1 MPTWLSFDKKYC
13 SPKKVINTMSSYT
26 QLQAQI
32 EKLQKEAEAAR
43 KREIAETIANI
54 KHAIKTFGLTAE
66 DLGLSSLIGGK
77 AAGKRGRKPGR
88 PASVT
93 KAGAKRGRKPGRP
106 AKAVAKTAAKKTKK
120 AGDKRSVVAP
130 KYRDSATGMTWTGRG
145 KQPKWLAAYIKSGKK
160 LADFAI

>member
-1 MPTWLSFDKKYC
+1 
-13 SPKKVINTMSSYT
+13 MSSYT

-54 KHAIKTFGLTAE
+54 KQAIRVFGLTAE
-66 DLGLSSLIGGK
+66 DLGLTALMGGK
-77 AAGKRGRKPGR
+77 GAGKKRGRKPGR
-88 PASVT
+88 PAAVKTASS

-106 AKAVAKTAAKKTKK
+106 AKAVAKTVAKKTKK

-145 KQPKWLAAYIKSGKK
+145 KQPKWLAAYIKEGKK

>member
-1 MPTWLSFDKKYC
+1 
-13 SPKKVINTMSSYT
+13 MSSYT

-54 KHAIKTFGLTAE
+54 KHAIKTFGLTAA
-66 DLGLSSLIGGK
+66 DLGLTSLIGGK
-77 AAGKRGRKPGR
+77 AAGKRGRKAGR
-88 PASVT
+88 PASA
-93 KAGAKRGRKPGRP
+93 KGGAKAGRKPGRP
-106 AKAVAKTAAKKTKK
+106 AKAGAKAGDKKAKKG
-120 AGDKRSVVAP
+120 GDKRSVVAP

-160 LADFAI
+160 LTDFAI

>member
-1 MPTWLSFDKKYC
+1 
-13 SPKKVINTMSSYT
+13 MSSYT

-66 DLGLSSLIGGK
+66 DLGLTSLIGGK
-77 AAGKRGRKPGR
+77 AAGKRGRKAGR
-88 PASVT
+88 PAGAT
-93 KAGAKRGRKPGRP
+93 TAGAKGGAKRGRKPGRP
-106 AKAVAKTAAKKTKK
+106 AKAGAKSGAKKAKK
-120 AGDKRSVVAP
+120 SGDKRSVVAP

-160 LADFAI
+160 IADFAI

>member
-1 MPTWLSFDKKYC
+1 
-13 SPKKVINTMSSYT
+13 MSSYT

-66 DLGLSSLIGGK
+66 DLGLTSLIGKGS
-77 AAGKRGRKPGR
+77 KRGRKPGR
-88 PASVT
+88 PALT

-106 AKAVAKTAAKKTKK
+106 AAAKAGAKK
-120 AGDKRSVVAP
+120 AKKGADKRSVVAP

-145 KQPKWLAAYIKSGKK
+145 KQPKWLAAYIKAGKK
-160 LADFAI
+160 ITDFAI